1 MKNRLI
7 SVLLAAGAALCARG
21 DTWADPDTGYTWTY
35 QINGD
40 TAEIYN
46 GGSPAIT
53 PSPTGAVVIPATLD
67 GKPVTSIGPMAFNG
81 SSALTSVT
89 IPDSVMSIGYEVFS
103 GCSDSLFDTTT
114 IPGVVLVDGW
124 AVGNTGSLSGNLNLT
139 GARGIGSSA
148 FSDCTNLTSV
158 TMPDS
163 VTGIGS
169 HAFSGCS
176 GFTSVTIPGSVMSIG
191 SYAFHGCTNLTSVTI
206 PQYVLD
212 CQIRNVF
219 SMGRRPIVA
228 ITSITDISF
237 SSTVTNIGES
247 AFYGCSGLTNVTI
260 PDSVTSIGYSAFYNC
275 SGLTNVTIPDSV
287 TSIGYSA
294 FYNCS
299 GLTSVTI
306 PDSVT
311 VIGGQAFSGC
321 SGLTSVT
328 IPDSV
333 TVIGS
338 DAFANC
344 SGLTSVTIPDNVTS
358 IGSSAFSGCSDSL
371 FDTTTIPGVVLVDGW
386 AVGNTGSLSG
396 NLNLTGV
403 RGIGDSAF
411 SGCRGLTS
419 VKIPDSVTSIGVCAF
434 SGCSGLTSMTIPD
447 SVTSIG
453 QEAFFGCSGL
463 TSVTI
468 PASVTSFGANCFEGC
483 PVYMRKLYQTILGA
497 GAGGGSA
504 SVNTTIVQQVEA
516 PYTLTDHVADRAIAS
531 VTVSGDTALGS
542 FVLAD
547 GKVYD
552 SVLYVVNT
560 ATAPVRLSLP
570 AGHTYVTVS
579 GLAPLLLPASSTN
592 LVTITRMA
600 ADTFLVTRQSLEAIK

>member
-1 MKNRLI
+1 MP
-7 SVLLAAGAALCARG
+7 GAALCARG

-260 PDSVTSIGYSAFYNC
+260 PDSVTSIGYSAFYN
-275 SGLTNVTIPDSV
+275 
-287 TSIGYSA
+287 
-294 FYNCS
+294 
-299 GLTSVTI
+299 
-306 PDSVT
+306 
-311 VIGGQAFSGC
+311 C